1 MISTDITR
9 TIGTAVDRAALATS
23 RDAAVCTVMAAAQDM
38 SVDRCT
44 TADLR
49 DSSFAGGHV
58 WLRPAAVDAL
68 VPTTTGHPAWS
79 PPT

>member
-9 TIGTAVDRAALATS
+9 TFDQTVDRAALGTP
-23 RDAAVCTVMAAAQDM
+23 RGTAVCTVMAAVKDT
-38 SVDRCT
+38 SVDSRI

-49 DSSFAGGHV
+49 ASSFAGGHV
-58 WLRPAAVDAL
+58 WLRPAALDVL
-68 VPTTTGHPAWS
+68 VPTTGHPAWS

>member
-9 TIGTAVDRAALATS
+9 TFDQTVDRAAVGTS
-23 RDAAVCTVMAAAQDM
+23 RGAAVSAVMTAAAKDK
-38 SVDRCT
+38 SVDCRI

-49 DSSFAGGHV
+49 ASSFAGGHV
-58 WLRPAAVDAL
+58 WLRPAADVL
-68 VPTTTGHPAWS
+68 VPTTGHPAWS

>member
-9 TIGTAVDRAALATS
+9 TIGTTDDCAPVATS
-23 RDAAVCTVMAAAQDM
+23 RDAAVRTVMAAAQDTY
-38 SVDRCT
+38 VDLCI

-49 DSSFAGGHV
+49 ASSFAGGHV
-58 WLRPAAVDAL
+58 RLRPAALDVL
-68 VPTTTGHPAWS
+68 VPTTGHPAWS